1 MRPNWVL
8 LFLRSSREAC
18 ARSLAM
24 EIASQQL
31 GDALEVKV
39 KGRLDN
45 YWTEHLRTNLEE
57 FIRGGA
63 HVIQLNLSE
72 VSFLS
77 SAGVGMLVQ
86 TFQQLKEIGGALII
100 ASPSDRVKQVL
111 DLCRLSPILLTNLAP
126 AGTAVARK
134 SEIRRS
140 TSPSAAFEVLECS
153 SQAPLTFELIG
164 NPGLLKSC
172 GFGPKD
178 CKALKF
184 PPATFGL
191 GLGAFGHGFEDAR
204 SRFGEF
210 LAVAGSAAYLPT
222 DGTNVPDF
230 MVSSGDLVPEVNVLY
245 GLRCEGEFT
254 HLLRFEAVSV
264 DNPVVL
270 SELVATALEIS
281 GAHAIGMLMVAESAG
296 LVGAAL
302 RRSPAT
308 AAVAN
313 ASPFRY
319 PEVRTWLSFST
330 ERLYSRSLALISGLA
345 ASSAS
350 EPLAPLLR
358 RLGRDT
364 SPMGHFHAAAF
375 SYRPLKKG
383 HIDLKATVST
393 LFETETLQGVLHLL
407 TDGREAAGPQQS
419 EFVRGACW
427 ISAVS
432 EKK

>member
-1 MRPNWVL
+1 
-8 LFLRSSREAC
+8 
-18 ARSLAM
+18 M
-24 EIASQQL
+24 EISTQQV
-31 GDALEVKV
+31 GDALAVKV
-39 KGRLDN
+39 RGRLDN

-57 FIRGGA
+57 FVRGGA
-63 HVIQLNLSE
+63 HIIRLNLSE

-77 SAGVGMLVQ
+77 SAGVGLLVL
-86 TFQQLKEIGGALII
+86 TYRQLKEIGGTLII

-111 DLCRLSPILLTNLAP
+111 DLCKLSPILLTTQAP
-126 AGTAVARK
+126 ANAVERK
-134 SEIRRS
+134 PEICRF
-140 TSPSAAFEVLECS
+140 TSASAGFEVLECS
-153 SQAPLTFELIG
+153 SQTPLTFERIG
-164 NPGLLKSC
+164 DPGLLKSC
-172 GFGPKD
+172 RFEPKD
-178 CKALKF
+178 CRSLMF
-184 PPATFGL
+184 PSLTFGL
-191 GLGAFGHGFEDAR
+191 GLGAFGNGFEDAQ

-210 LAVAGSAAYLPT
+210 LAVGGSAAYLPT

-245 GLRCEGEFT
+245 GLRCEGGFT
-254 HLLRFEAVSV
+254 HLLRFEAANV
-264 DNPVVL
+264 DSPVTL

-281 GAHAIGMLMVAESAG
+281 GAHAIGMVMVVESAG

-308 AAVAN
+308 AAIAN
-313 ASPFRY
+313 ASPFQY

-330 ERLYSRSLALISGLA
+330 ERLYSRSLVLISGVA

-358 RLGRDT
+358 RVGSEA
-364 SPMGHFHAAAF
+364 SPVGHFHAAAF

-383 HIDLKATVST
+383 DIDLNATVST

-407 TDGREAAGPQQS
+407 TDDRKTAGPRQS

-427 ISAVS
+427 IGAVS
-432 EKK
+432 QKK